1 MKIKPLKYFF
11 ALLIGAF
18 ILINPVL
25 PVFAQYI
32 SRQNINITAN
42 SNASPGEAL
51 SYGIKELGTLGGNSS
66 FARDINDRGQ
76 ITGNANVPN
85 GRLHAFLWENGLML
99 DLGFLPNGVEFS
111 RGFSINNNGVVTG
124 ESDNDR
130 SKAFVYFPNSRRMT
144 ALLDLIVA
152 NPDNLNIAGG
162 FGAGI
167 NDQLQ
172 IVGTMSR
179 LSPSVIRGFIFDR
192 GVVRDLGS
200 IDNLTTTPA
209 RAWGINNFGQAVGVS
224 RNSNGVSHATLWNN
238 GTATDLGSLGGPT
251 AFSEAF
257 RINEAGQAVGRST
270 VTAGVVGQNAVLW
283 TNGEIRDLGRLPGLN
298 FGRANDI
305 NNSGTIVGTSSQFEG
320 FSGRAVIWRPGET
333 TPTDLNTL
341 LPPNSDW
348 TLLTSA
354 EGINSAGQIVGFGTI
369 NGRTRAFV
377 MTPYDVCLTDSARG
391 ITILINSQTGD
402 YRIIDCN
409 TGTITEGKGIVSRDS
424 CFLTLSQNARNHQRL
439 EVFFDTCSLT
449 GRALLSSPSS
459 IFGFGGMTITDN
471 EPGNSGCG
479 GNCNID

>member
-1 MKIKPLKYFF
+1 MKIKPLKYVF
-11 ALLIGAF
+11 ALMISAF
-18 ILINPVL
+18 MLINPAL

-32 SRQNINITAN
+32 SRPNLSAPTNNNRFPT
-42 SNASPGEAL
+42 EVL
-51 SYGIKELGTLGGNSS
+51 SYSIKELGTLGGNSS

-76 ITGNANVPN
+76 VTGNANVPN
-85 GRLHAFLWENGLML
+85 GRLHAYLWEAGVML

-111 RGFSINNNGVVTG
+111 RGFSINNGGVVTG

-130 SKAFVYFPNSRRMT
+130 SKAFVYFPNAGKMT
-144 ALLDLIVA
+144 ALFDLIMG

-167 NDQLQ
+167 NDRLQ

-179 LSPSVIRGFIFDR
+179 ISPSVIRGFIFDR
-192 GVVRDLGS
+192 GIVRDLGS

-209 RAWGINNFGQAVGVS
+209 RAWGINNFGQAVGLS
-224 RNSNGVSHATLWNN
+224 RNSNGVSHATLWQN
-238 GTATDLGSLGGPT
+238 GTAVDLGSLGGPT

-257 RINEAGQAVGRST
+257 RINEEGQTVGRST
-270 VTAGVVGQNAVLW
+270 VTAGVTGQNAVMW
-283 TNGEIRDLGRLPGLN
+283 ENGQIRDLGRLPGVN

-320 FSGRAVIWRPGET
+320 FSGRAVIWQPGET
-333 TPTDLNTL
+333 TPTDLNTR
-341 LPPNSDW
+341 LPPDSGW

-369 NGRTRAFV
+369 NGRTRAFL
-377 MTPYDVCLTDSARG
+377 MTPYDVCLTDERRG

-402 YRIIDCN
+402 YRIIDCR
-409 TGTITEGKGIVSRDS
+409 TGTITEGKGNVSNSS
-424 CFLTLSQNARNHQRL
+424 CFLRLSQNFPNRSRL
-439 EVFFDTCSLT
+439 DVFFDTCSLT
-449 GRALLSSPSS
+449 GRALIPDSVSL
-459 IFGFGGMTITDN
+459 FGNFGTTITDN

-479 GNCNID
+479 GNCSID